1 MGWRCS
7 AQLWERRRGERG
19 PAARKEGSRT
29 GQQTRG
35 EKPGLAEAWP
45 LCLSREEGLWWG
57 GESRG
62 PGGQLSEVP
71 LPCSSAQAGKGSGEG
86 ALSPGDPLYCQL
98 LAAEIAP
105 F

>member
-7 AQLWERRRGERG
+7 AQLWETRRGERG

-29 GQQTRG
+29 VQQTRG

-45 LCLSREEGLWWG
+45 LCLSREEGLWSAG
-57 GESRG
+57 RAGAQG
-62 PGGQLSEVP
+62 DNCQKCLSHPVQPSLGREV
-71 LPCSSAQAGKGSGEG
+71 GKGPCHQETLCTVS
-86 ALSPGDPLYCQL
+86 
-98 LAAEIAP
+98 